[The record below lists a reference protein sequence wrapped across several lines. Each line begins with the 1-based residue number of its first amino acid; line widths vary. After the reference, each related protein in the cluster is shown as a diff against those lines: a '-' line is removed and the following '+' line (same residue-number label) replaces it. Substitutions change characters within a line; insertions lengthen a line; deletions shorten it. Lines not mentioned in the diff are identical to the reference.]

1 MDFVRYILVRVS
13 ELAAERLELSD
24 AFADVL
30 NLAEREVKQ
39 EYGGERIYITRTS
52 DEEVMQSASRNNAI
66 RRAWK
71 TGEPTSLIAE
81 RHGLHPRTVRRIAR
95 GEY

>member
-1 MDFVRYILVRVS
+1 MDIVRFILARVA
-13 ELAAERLELSD
+13 ELAAERMELGD

-30 NLAEREVKQ
+30 NIAEREVKRD
-39 EYGGERIYITRTS
+39 YGGERVYISRTS
-52 DEEVMQSASRNNAI
+52 EQEIIESASRNNAI
-66 RRAWK
+66 RRAWE

>member
-1 MDFVRYILVRVS
+1 MDIVRYILVRVA
-13 ELAAERLELSD
+13 ELAAERIELSD

-30 NLAEREVKQ
+30 NLAEREIKH
-39 EYGGERIYITRTS
+39 EFGGERIYIARTN

>member
-13 ELAAERLELSD
+13 ELAAERIELSD

-30 NLAEREVKQ
+30 NLAEREVKL
-39 EYGGERIYITRTS
+39 EFGGERIYIARTI
-52 DEEVMQSASRNNAI
+52 DQEVMQSASRNNAI